1 MINQEQYLMDLDD
14 CFMVNQPFLPNTV
27 FLNPSTLDVHNSDKN
42 MAMAN
47 GEDDVSILS
56 TPTDKTL
63 QAAVTRPGEHNG
75 KNDDTSIQSGMTSKS
90 KTQQAVKLALKEVSI
105 EHQRAMSEQ
114 QQKFQK
120 EIEELKRALTT
131 GEISTTLVQL
141 QQGTA
146 VEGTNDMETESNN
159 EELETLPPQSS
170 LQSLSQ
176 LISSPTRKS
185 PVSKRPKRS
194 KSRNSRGRGPPN
206 STNEVDV

>member
-1 MINQEQYLMDLDD
+1 
-14 CFMVNQPFLPNTV
+14 
-27 FLNPSTLDVHNSDKN
+27 

>member
-1 MINQEQYLMDLDD
+1 
-14 CFMVNQPFLPNTV
+14 
-27 FLNPSTLDVHNSDKN
+27 
-42 MAMAN
+42 
-47 GEDDVSILS
+47 
-56 TPTDKTL
+56 
-63 QAAVTRPGEHNG
+63 
-75 KNDDTSIQSGMTSKS
+75 
-90 KTQQAVKLALKEVSI
+90 
-105 EHQRAMSEQ
+105 MSEQ